1 MSGKII
7 LARTGPNGRNVTVD
21 LVAVRDGYDVEFV
34 PTIIGDY
41 KIDIQVDGRSLSI
54 CPIVCQAIADESSS
68 SLRQSSSDQGN
79 EIDLSEVQV
88 VGLANDVVDMP
99 QKFKGL

>member
-1 MSGKII
+1 
-7 LARTGPNGRNVTVD
+7 VTVD
-21 LVAVRDGYDVEFV
+21 LVSFKDGYDVEFV
-34 PTIIGDY
+34 PNVIGDY

-54 CPIVCQAIADESSS
+54 CPIICQATADDSSS

-79 EIDLSEVQV
+79 EIDLSEVQL
-88 VGLANDVVDMP
+88 VGLTNNVVDVP